1 MRSMLVIGLLCALL
15 TPTAAAQCRVL
26 TAPEWRSDGSS
37 MLLRGMWWRDG
48 ANVRHKAERS
58 TDGGRT
64 WAPLWGMVF
73 RPHRA
78 G

>member
-1 MRSMLVIGLLCALL
+1 
-15 TPTAAAQCRVL
+15 
-26 TAPEWRSDGSS
+26 
-37 MLLRGMWWRDG
+37 
-48 ANVRHKAERS
+48 VRHKAERS

-64 WAPLWGMVF
+64 WAPVWDMVF